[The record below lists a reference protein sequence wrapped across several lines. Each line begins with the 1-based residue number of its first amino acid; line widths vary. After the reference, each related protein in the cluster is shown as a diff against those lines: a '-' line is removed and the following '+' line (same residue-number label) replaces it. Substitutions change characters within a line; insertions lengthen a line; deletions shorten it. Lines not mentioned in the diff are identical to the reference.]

1 MLQNDE
7 SVFRIAATLT
17 PLLFVTVAGVAGPSV
32 EELFFRQFLIGFI
45 ERYSRTVM
53 VDLSAFAPL
62 LLQRVFQ

>member
-1 MLQNDE
+1 MLP
-7 SVFRIAATLT
+7 
-17 PLLFVTVAGVAGPSV
+17 PLLFVAVAGVLGPFV